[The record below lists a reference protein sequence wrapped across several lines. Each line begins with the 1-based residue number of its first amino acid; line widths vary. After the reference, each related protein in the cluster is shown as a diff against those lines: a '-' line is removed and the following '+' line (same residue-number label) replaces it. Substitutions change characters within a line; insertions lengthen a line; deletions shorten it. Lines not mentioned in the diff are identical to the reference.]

1 MRVGGLNRPHHAH
14 QGNAEHAHCSYETA
28 PICRQLQHAI
38 PMFVVN
44 PSPSLSLAF
53 RRFYPEM
60 VIRGNAA
67 RKKLPSQ
74 RTQQNNDLWAPVS
87 SGRRGENQQKHYHR
101 RWHSRTI
108 GARSTDTRLW
118 QRHLRLNF

>member
-1 MRVGGLNRPHHAH
+1 
-14 QGNAEHAHCSYETA
+14 
-28 PICRQLQHAI
+28 
-38 PMFVVN
+38 
-44 PSPSLSLAF
+44 
-53 RRFYPEM
+53 M

-108 GARSTDTRLW
+108 GARTTDTRLW